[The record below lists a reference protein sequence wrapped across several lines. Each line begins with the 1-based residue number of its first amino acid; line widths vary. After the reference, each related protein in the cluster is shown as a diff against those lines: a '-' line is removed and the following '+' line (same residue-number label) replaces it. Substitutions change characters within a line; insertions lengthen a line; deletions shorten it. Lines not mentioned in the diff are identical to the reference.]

1 MTHEREHCKVQTMD
15 ILNLIE
21 PETICLDLQAQTK
34 DEALK
39 ELVELLDAAGKLT
52 SKSQFLADIWKR
64 EEIGNT
70 GFDEGIA
77 IPHAKSNAVA
87 KPAVAVGISRKG
99 IDYGADDGELS
110 DVFFMLAS
118 PDGDD
123 HHHIEVL
130 AQISTK
136 IIEDGFVNKL
146 KAAESVEEARELLTD
161 IQSNANDS
169 GFF

>member
-64 EEIGNT
+64 
-70 GFDEGIA
+70 
-77 IPHAKSNAVA
+77 
-87 KPAVAVGISRKG
+87 
-99 IDYGADDGELS
+99 
-110 DVFFMLAS
+110 
-118 PDGDD
+118 
-123 HHHIEVL
+123 
-130 AQISTK
+130 
-136 IIEDGFVNKL
+136 
-146 KAAESVEEARELLTD
+146 
-161 IQSNANDS
+161 
-169 GFF
+169 